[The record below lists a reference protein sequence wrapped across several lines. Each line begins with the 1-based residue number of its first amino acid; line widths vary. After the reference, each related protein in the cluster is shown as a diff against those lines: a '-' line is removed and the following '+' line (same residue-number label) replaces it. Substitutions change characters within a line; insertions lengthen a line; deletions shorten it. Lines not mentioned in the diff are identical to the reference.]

1 MKKSNTGL
9 LIAILSVGVLIL
21 VALTLNLAMGGMW
34 IVRGMDG
41 KSAYELAVEN
51 GFQGSVTEWL
61 ATLGG
66 SGGKSAYEIAVENG
80 FVGSEK
86 EWLISLAFGEDG
98 KDGKDGK
105 DGQNGTNGKNGRD
118 GEDGRD
124 GRDGISIRSVKINEN
139 GRLMVTLSDG
149 SVLDAGP
156 VGTVAV
162 TEPDDFTK
170 AQADGYSGT
179 RDEWLRGLQTGSRTD
194 SAGNKLSVADCGVN
208 QAGL

>member
-86 EWLISLAFGEDG
+86 E
-98 KDGKDGK
+98 
-105 DGQNGTNGKNGRD
+105 
-118 GEDGRD
+118 
-124 GRDGISIRSVKINEN
+124 
-139 GRLMVTLSDG
+139 
-149 SVLDAGP
+149 
-156 VGTVAV
+156 
-162 TEPDDFTK
+162 
-170 AQADGYSGT
+170 
-179 RDEWLRGLQTGSRTD
+179 
-194 SAGNKLSVADCGVN
+194 
-208 QAGL
+208 